1 MAVYLMDSYSIST
14 TRACR
19 VITLPKSMFYYE
31 SVKNDQPVIDKLL
44 ELSQKHIREGQD
56 KMYERIRSQGLSWNY
71 KRVRRIYRV
80 LGLKQCKTAKRRLP
94 SRERNAL
101 VIPEGR
107 NVSWSMDFMH
117 DTLMNGRRFRTLNI
131 IDDYNRQAL
140 SIEVDFSFPSSSVVR
155 SLERAIHE
163 HGKPLQIRS
172 DNGPEFIGSTFTHWC
187 STNQIKLQHI
197 QPGKP
202 MQNGFIERF
211 NRTYRQDVLDAYLFE
226 DLHQVREETE
236 KWMDDYN
243 CHRPHES
250 LKNKSPLHYG
260 AVDLLKTLKG
270 FQQVNSI
277 SSS

>member
-1 MAVYLMDSYSIST
+1 M
-14 TRACR
+14 
-19 VITLPKSMFYYE
+19 
-31 SVKNDQPVIDKLL
+31 
-44 ELSQKHIREGQD
+44 
-56 KMYERIRSQGLSWNY
+56 
-71 KRVRRIYRV
+71 
-80 LGLKQCKTAKRRLP
+80 
-94 SRERNAL
+94 
-101 VIPEGR
+101 
-107 NVSWSMDFMH
+107 
-117 DTLMNGRRFRTLNI
+117 
-131 IDDYNRQAL
+131 
-140 SIEVDFSFPSSSVVR
+140 
-155 SLERAIHE
+155 ERAIHE
-163 HGKPLQIRS
+163 HGKPLQKRS
-172 DNGPEFIGSTFTHWC
+172 DNGSEFIGSAFTHWC

-202 MQNGFIERF
+202 MQNGFIEQS

-250 LKNKSPLHYG
+250 LQNKSPLHYD